1 MQILES
7 ESMRLAAIQM
17 NNTKPPFT
25 DVHFRRAVAYA
36 FDYDGM
42 IDGILNGSVK
52 RNPVPIPSNCPGYPA
67 GIKGYTFDLD
77 KARAEL
83 KLAKTAADRTYTI
96 AFSSGQVT
104 LQQQAEVLQNGLR
117 QLGIKTEL
125 KVMPWASL
133 QPLFRDPNTAPDF
146 FSTIISTYYPDPHN
160 WIGEMYSSTAWGTFK
175 SAACYKNP
183 DVDRLL
189 ATGMRETDPTTRW
202 AAYEQAARIVLED
215 SPRHFH
221 LQYQMV
227 RAVREGRQRRPVL
240 SGRQRHGTALG
251 QFRVRC
257 G

>member
-1 MQILES
+1 M
-7 ESMRLAAIQM
+7 
-17 NNTKPPFT
+17 
-25 DVHFRRAVAYA
+25 
-36 FDYDGM
+36 
-42 IDGILNGSVK
+42 
-52 RNPVPIPSNCPGYPA
+52 
-67 GIKGYTFDLD
+67 
-77 KARAEL
+77 
-83 KLAKTAADRTYTI
+83 
-96 AFSSGQVT
+96 
-104 LQQQAEVLQNGLR
+104 LQNGLR

-215 SPRHFH
+215 SPGIFI
-221 LQYQMV
+221 YNTKWFGPYAKDVSGV
-227 RAVREGRQRRPVL
+227 RFCPVGNGMEL
-240 SGRQRHGTALG
+240 RWASFA
-251 QFRVRC
+251 
-257 G
+257 